1 LTEETETVPGVAEV
15 GVESDP
21 RAYRFDGEL
30 NIANRGVMEFIE
42 MLKADE
48 RFLYVLLTLSQE
60 QNIKTGRFSMIYADE
75 VVVSH
80 TNETEYKGFVGN
92 KKSEALQDRIILVK
106 VPYNLRVSDEVVSRA
121 HREAWWRRMSRRMD
135 RASLAF
141 SEQVRDTVLLRR
153 DLDDDFYDDLLE
165 ILVGADAGMGVAQQ
179 LVASLRERV
188 RLERIDTAEEAL
200 SALKAEMLGMLMVR
214 DRALHLDGRPSVVV
228 VVGVNG
234 SGKTTTLGKFA
245 HRLRG
250 EGMTPLVAA
259 ADTFRAAAIDQM
271 RLWAN
276 RSGTEVVAHRPGADP
291 GAVVYDA
298 IQAARARGAD
308 VVLVDTAGRLHT
320 KSNLMAELEKVRRVI
335 ERSVPGAPHETL
347 LVIEAPTGMNA
358 VAQARA
364 FHEAVTLTGIVLTKL
379 DGTSRGGTILAIEAE
394 LDVPVKLVGM
404 GEGIDDLNVFDPA
417 AYLDALFAGV
427 LEVPAG

>member
-1 LTEETETVPGVAEV
+1 
-15 GVESDP
+15 
-21 RAYRFDGEL
+21 
-30 NIANRGVMEFIE
+30 M
-42 MLKADE
+42 
-48 RFLYVLLTLSQE
+48 
-60 QNIKTGRFSMIYADE
+60 
-75 VVVSH
+75 
-80 TNETEYKGFVGN
+80 
-92 KKSEALQDRIILVK
+92 
-106 VPYNLRVSDEVVSRA
+106 SDEVVSRV
-121 HREAWWRRMSRRMD
+121 HRESWWKRMSRRMD
-135 RASLAF
+135 SASLAF

-165 ILVGADAGMGVAQQ
+165 ILIGADAGMGVAER
-179 LVASLRERV
+179 LVTSLRERV
-188 RLERIDTAEEAL
+188 RLERIGSAEEAL
-200 SALKAEMLGMLMVR
+200 LALKAEMLALLTVR
-214 DRALHLDGRPSVVV
+214 DRALHLDARPSVVV

-250 EGMTPLVAA
+250 EGLTPLIAA

-271 RLWAN
+271 RLWAD
-276 RSGTEVVAHRPGADP
+276 RSDTEVVAHQPGADP

-298 IQAARARGAD
+298 IQAALARRAD

-335 ERSVPGAPHETL
+335 QRALPEAPQETL

-358 VAQARA
+358 IAQARA
-364 FHEAVTLTGIVLTKL
+364 FHEAMQLTGIVLTKL

-394 LDVPVKLVGM
+394 LDVPVKLVGL
-404 GEGIDDLNVFDPA
+404 GEGIDDLNVFDPQ

-427 LEVPAG
+427 LEVPARG